1 VEIRSAEATDARAIA
16 AVHVASWRAAYVG
29 LVPDDFLADL
39 SVDDRE
45 AMWRD
50 ILVRTEWPA
59 RGTLVLLREAAVVG
73 FASVGPSRDDDT
85 APGTGELWA
94 IYLHPDHWGTGSGRR
109 LMSEAV
115 ARLDEAGFVR
125 ATLWVLTGND
135 RARRF
140 YEAAGWS
147 SDGAVRTETRPGF
160 VLTEVRYVRTL

>member
-1 VEIRSAEATDARAIA
+1 VEIRPAEATDARAIA

-29 LVPDDFLADL
+29 LVPDAFLAGL
-39 SVDDRE
+39 SVDERE
-45 AMWRD
+45 GMWRD
-50 ILVRTEWPA
+50 NLAKSEWPA
-59 RGTLVLLREAAVVG
+59 RGTLVLLRDAAVVG

-94 IYLHPDHWGTGSGRR
+94 IYLHPDAWGTGCGRR
-109 LMSEAV
+109 LMSEAL
-115 ARLDEAGFVR
+115 ARLDDAGFDR

-147 SDGAVRTETRPGF
+147 ADGAVRTETRPRF
-160 VLTEVRYVRTL
+160 VLNEVRYVRTL